1 MQTSNKHLPARE
13 RRETTVE
20 AVVELAG
27 RQNPSEITTYAI
39 AAHMGLSQGAL
50 FRHFPTKEAIWQAV
64 MEWVSDRLLAQVD
77 AIIRS
82 TPNPLEA
89 LEAMFMKHV
98 EFAVNHPGVTRILF
112 GELQKADTTPAKEAA
127 QLMLRRYS
135 ERIGSCLEKG
145 KAQGLLAPTTDTA
158 AAITLFIGT
167 IQGLIMQS
175 MLSGD
180 LSQIHDSAP
189 GVFAIYLRGLRGQA

>member
-1 MQTSNKHLPARE
+1 VHTSTKHLPAGQ
-13 RRETTVE
+13 RREITVE

-89 LEAMFMKHV
+89 LEAMFMNHV
-98 EFAVNHPGVTRILF
+98 EFAVNHPGVPRILF
-112 GELQKADTTPAKEAA
+112 GELQKADTTPAKQAA
-127 QLMLRRYS
+127 RLMLRRYS
-135 ERIGSCLEKG
+135 ERIGTCLEKG
-145 KAQGLLAPTTDTA
+145 KAQGLIAPATDTT

-175 MLSGD
+175 MLSGELPRMGD
-180 LSQIHDSAP
+180 NAP
-189 GVFAIYLRGLRGQA
+189 GVFAIYLRGLQGRP